1 MLLGVDGGGSKT
13 ALQLCTMDGQ
23 CIASMQIDTIDYGQ
37 IGFAEL
43 SKRLRDGFY
52 SLLRNAKVL
61 PIEVKTVAV
70 GIPRFGE
77 FSKDKP
83 LLRQAVCDAFP
94 KTTNVLPINDV
105 VCAMYGALAGTPGI
119 CLLCGTGSMAMG
131 MSSSGDIVRVG
142 GWSHVFS
149 DLGSGYWLGLETM
162 KLFAKQADD
171 ITPKGRLF
179 DIILKHFSIND
190 PMDII
195 STFEKIENNRKETAD
210 LQRLLFEAASTG
222 DLTAINL
229 YNRAAEELSELVIS
243 VKSKLVS
250 SSATDIAVTYTGG
263 MFRVGDLLLGP
274 LRNIL
279 AQYNIVIQDPVLSPS
294 AGAVLYAALNSG
306 LSTNETML
314 KNLSQI
320 QQ

>member
-1 MLLGVDGGGSKT
+1 
-13 ALQLCTMDGQ
+13 
-23 CIASMQIDTIDYGQ
+23 
-37 IGFAEL
+37 
-43 SKRLRDGFY
+43 
-52 SLLRNAKVL
+52 
-61 PIEVKTVAV
+61 
-70 GIPRFGE
+70 
-77 FSKDKP
+77 
-83 LLRQAVCDAFP
+83 
-94 KTTNVLPINDV
+94 
-105 VCAMYGALAGTPGI
+105 
-119 CLLCGTGSMAMG
+119 
-131 MSSSGDIVRVG
+131 
-142 GWSHVFS
+142 
-149 DLGSGYWLGLETM
+149 
-162 KLFAKQADD
+162 
-171 ITPKGRLF
+171 
-179 DIILKHFSIND
+179 
-190 PMDII
+190 MDII